1 MTAKGKTIHEQEL
14 VAVLKQL
21 HDELDAAVA
30 EAYGW
35 PVDLADEAIL
45 EKLVDLN
52 RQRAREEEQGLVR
65 WLRPE
70 YQNPTGTRQAA
81 QEALPE
87 AEDEAAPAAVR
98 EKSPW
103 PTNLPQQVAAVR
115 AALSRQTAPVSAR
128 ELKEQF
134 KNAREPKVREI
145 LQALASIGQAREMEE
160 GRYVS

>member
-1 MTAKGKTIHEQEL
+1 LTAKGKTIHEQEL

-98 EKSPW
+98 
-103 PTNLPQQVAAVR
+103 
-115 AALSRQTAPVSAR
+115 AALSRQTAPISAR

-145 LQALASIGQAREMEE
+145 LQTLASIGQAREMEE